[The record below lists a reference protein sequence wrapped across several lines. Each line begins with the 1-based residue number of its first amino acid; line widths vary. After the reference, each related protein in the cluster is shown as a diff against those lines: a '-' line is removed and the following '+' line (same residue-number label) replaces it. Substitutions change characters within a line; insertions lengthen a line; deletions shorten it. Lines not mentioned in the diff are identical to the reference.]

1 MKKMILLPL
10 LVIGMIQAADT
21 DGVNR
26 IQTMQNLEQ
35 GLSTIQKGLM
45 YNSGSILLKG
55 VDEIKNNA
63 KDINAFDIK
72 NEKGTQFNA
81 KEFAERE
88 SKAISQLAD
97 EMKSAYYK
105 GDQNRALD
113 TYRRL
118 QNQCLACHKI
128 VRKW

>member
-10 LVIGMIQAADT
+10 LAIGMIQAADSNE
-21 DGVNR
+21 VNR

-45 YNSGSILLKG
+45 YNSGSILIKG
-55 VDEIKNNA
+55 VNEIKRNA
-63 KDINAFDIK
+63 QDINAFDIK

-97 EMKSAYYK
+97 EMKIAYYK
-105 GDQNRALD
+105 GNQNRALD

>member
-10 LVIGMIQAADT
+10 LAAGMIHAADSN
-21 DGVNR
+21 GVDR

-35 GLSTIQKGLM
+35 ALSTIQKGIM
-45 YNSGSILLKG
+45 YNSGSIVQKG
-55 VDEIKNNA
+55 VDDLKNNA
-63 KDINAFDIK
+63 KNLNAFDIK
-72 NEKGTQFNA
+72 NEKGSQFKA
-81 KEFAERE
+81 KEYAENE

-97 EMKSAYYK
+97 DIKIAYYK
-105 GDQNRALD
+105 GNQNRVLD

-118 QNQCLACHKI
+118 QNQCIACHKI